1 MKGYLNFILIFSLF
15 VLLSCSKE
23 DKQQNQKSV
32 KQETKE
38 EEIEN
43 PGDTSMTP
51 EEKFSS
57 SIMIDFLDS
66 SDDDDLDAYLQD
78 ELFKYSKDYRGASV
92 IQLTNSTW
100 FVSLQNNTM
109 TKNFILQK
117 FVDFNSNDYYF
128 VLKET
133 QLTISDIIVSASLY
147 HNSAMLRNK
156 ESQNSQNTPSNK

>member
-1 MKGYLNFILIFSLF
+1 MKSFLNLLAILSLILF
-15 VLLSCSKE
+15 VSCSKE
-23 DKQQNQKSV
+23 DKQQNQKSSKQDT
-32 KQETKE
+32 KQED
-38 EEIEN
+38 IEN
-43 PGDTSMTP
+43 PSDTLMTP

-66 SDDDDLDAYLQD
+66 SEDEDLEGYLQD

-100 FVSLQNNTM
+100 FVSLQNNTS

-117 FVDFNSNDYYF
+117 YVDFNSNDYYF

-133 QLTISDIIVSASLY
+133 NLTVSDIIVTAGLY
-147 HNSAMLRNK
+147 HNSVIKNK
-156 ESQNSQNTPSNK
+156 ETPNPQTQAQNK